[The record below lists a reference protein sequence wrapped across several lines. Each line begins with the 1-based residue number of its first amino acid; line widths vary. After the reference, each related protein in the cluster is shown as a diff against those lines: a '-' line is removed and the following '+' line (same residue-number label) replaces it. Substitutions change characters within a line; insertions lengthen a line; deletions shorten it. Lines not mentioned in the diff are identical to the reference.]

1 MSDSQAQKDELSEMQ
16 SNANSVEDFIGNTMS
31 QEVAHD
37 LHHLMFEDKKALL
50 TEYVRQ
56 TIKSYRQQN
65 NIFILETSLK
75 KVMLE
80 SEQVKQHM
88 QNEQRCRADVQ
99 TLTKERQELSRNLN
113 AKQEK
118 IDTLVKQI
126 ETVRAYFKNEV
137 RTNRQ
142 KIEDLSKGVSVIG
155 EKASEQANEFQT
167 LAERW
172 NACRMELEKRIKHLT
187 EEKNVRYASQIEMVT
202 KIETLIKEQEMS
214 AMTLSEELKGIQQK
228 NERGKH
234 EISEIDETITK
245 LEQAEDQTTE
255 EFKQTKLSG
264 EQLLNNFREELEAKQ
279 AEKNKL
285 LDEKAQACDE
295 IRQLREN
302 LTELKNRKHA
312 ALENLNKTE
321 ESITHKGEELKKLLA
336 LEEDLKEQTK
346 SKSKFP
352 NIMKPGVKTHIMKP
366 PPTSLSTNKNATRSQ
381 ESDSMSILS
390 YHHDNRVR
398 YIESSNSRFDTTSE
412 MDAAN

>member
-1 MSDSQAQKDELSEMQ
+1 MSDNQPQKGEFSDNQ
-16 SNANSVEDFIGNTMS
+16 SSPSSVEDFAGNTMS
-31 QEVAHD
+31 QEVAQD

-65 NIFILETSLK
+65 NIFGLEKSLK
-75 KVMLE
+75 KAMIELE
-80 SEQVKQHM
+80 MVKQHL

-99 TLTKERQELSRNLN
+99 ALTKERQELSRNLN
-113 AKQEK
+113 AKQEI
-118 IDTLVKQI
+118 IDRLVKQV
-126 ETVRAYFKNEV
+126 ETVRAQFKNEV

-142 KIEDLSKGVSVIG
+142 KIEDLSKGVSVMG
-155 EKASEQANEFQT
+155 ENASKQANEFQT

-172 NACRMELEKRIKHLT
+172 NACKMELEKRIKHLT
-187 EEKNVRYASQIEMVT
+187 EEKSVLYASQIELAT

-214 AMTLSEELKGIQQK
+214 TMTLSEELKIKQQK

-234 EISEIDETITK
+234 EISEINETITK
-245 LEQAEDQTTE
+245 LEQAQDQATE

-264 EQLLNNFREELEAKQ
+264 EQLLNNFREELQAKQ
-279 AEKNKL
+279 AEKKKL

-321 ESITHKGEELKKLLA
+321 ELNSHKGEELKKLLA
-336 LEEDLKEQTK
+336 MEENLKEQIK

-352 NIMKPGVKTHIMKP
+352 NIMKPGAQTKIPVPK
-366 PPTSLSTNKNATRSQ
+366 PTSLSTNKNATRISQ
-381 ESDSMSILS
+381 ESDSMSIVS
-390 YHHDNRVR
+390 FHHDNRVR
-398 YIESSNSRFDTTSE
+398 YIESSNSRFDTTTE
-412 MDAAN
+412 MD